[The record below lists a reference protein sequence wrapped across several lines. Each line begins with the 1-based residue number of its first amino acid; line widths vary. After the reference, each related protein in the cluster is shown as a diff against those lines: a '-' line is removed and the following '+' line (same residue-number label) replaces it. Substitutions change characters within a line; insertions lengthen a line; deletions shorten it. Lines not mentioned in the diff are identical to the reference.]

1 LKDGILRRAVKTA
14 ALAGFT
20 VNCTLDRVVRRLRGE
35 RFYRLEGSCHCS
47 GQCCESPAIRATW
60 WLWYLRTLRR
70 LFLWWQR
77 VVNGLELT
85 ETDPRGRI
93 FVFRCTHFDPVSR
106 RCDSYGSRPG
116 MCRDY
121 PRVQLTQPN
130 PELFPR
136 CGYRLVAP
144 NAEALRRALSGRGLT
159 EQQMERLTRG
169 LHLDS

>member
-1 LKDGILRRAVKTA
+1 MKDGPIRRVLKAG
-14 ALAGFT
+14 ALACFT
-20 VNCTLDRVVRRLRGE
+20 VNCALDRFGRRLRGE
-35 RFYRLEGSCHCS
+35 RFYRLEGACCGS

-60 WLWYLRTLRR
+60 WLWYLPTLRR

-85 ETDPRGRI
+85 ETDRRGRV

-106 RCDSYGSRPG
+106 HCDSYASRPG

-121 PRVQLTQPN
+121 PRVQLGQAS

-144 NAEALRRALSGRGLT
+144 NAAGLRRALEQRGLT
-159 EQQMERLTRG
+159 AEQLARLRRD
-169 LHLDS
+169 LHLGP